1 MKYENFAAAERI
13 VRRIEQNE
21 KALSAIVNL
30 PFIENSDGQGNS
42 PHRLYNLCLCEYSD
56 GSGFNADLAGS
67 MIQMEVLKFVEQKL
81 TEQIK
86 LDHEELKSL

>member
-1 MKYENFAAAERI
+1 MKYENFETIERI
-13 VRRIEQNE
+13 IRRIKQNE
-21 KALSAIVNL
+21 KSLSAIVNL
-30 PFIENSDGQGNS
+30 PFTENSDGRGNS
-42 PHRLYNLCLCEYSD
+42 PHRLYNLCLCEHSD

-86 LDHEELKSL
+86 LDREELKSL